1 MKQWWKKLSPAQKIA
16 LAKSG
21 VSILTVVGWT
31 IYVVVKDQPITEDL
45 MEEFTMPVYP
55 DPIQAIRDVPQ
66 RAGFTV

>member
-21 VSILTVVGWT
+21 VSMLTVVGWT
-31 IYVVVKDQPITEDL
+31 IYVVVKDQPIGEDRVDD
-45 MEEFTMPVYP
+45 FAMPVYP

-66 RAGFTV
+66 RAGFAV